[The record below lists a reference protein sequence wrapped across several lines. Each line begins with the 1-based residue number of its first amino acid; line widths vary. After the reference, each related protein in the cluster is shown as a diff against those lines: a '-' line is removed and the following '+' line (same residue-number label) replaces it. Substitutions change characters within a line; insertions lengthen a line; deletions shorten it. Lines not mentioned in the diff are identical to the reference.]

1 MLETKSFL
9 FGIASTCVP
18 VTQKITGFPVCKT
31 IYVSACMLRSAPG
44 KHDFISVKTM
54 MSSYQENFLTILI
67 VAFDSGQHDYQK
79 NKCCFHRTQEMQL
92 KMV

>member
-31 IYVSACMLRSAPG
+31 IYVSACMQCTRQTRF
-44 KHDFISVKTM
+44 HFCENNDVIISREFFN
-54 MSSYQENFLTILI
+54 Y
-67 VAFDSGQHDYQK
+67 FDCSVWLWATWLPK
-79 NKCCFHRTQEMQL
+79 K
-92 KMV
+92 